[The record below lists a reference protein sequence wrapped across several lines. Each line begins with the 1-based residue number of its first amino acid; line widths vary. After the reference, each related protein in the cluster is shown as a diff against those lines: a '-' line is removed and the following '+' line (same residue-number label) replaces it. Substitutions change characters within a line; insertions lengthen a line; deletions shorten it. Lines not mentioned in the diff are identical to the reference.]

1 MKMQATQNTNI
12 ILRKKIRF
20 EDFKYPDFKTSWKAT
35 AIMRIQNKENYIDQE
50 NKIESKNK
58 PVHLSINFQ

>member
-1 MKMQATQNTNI
+1 MKIKATQNTNI
-12 ILRKKIRF
+12 ILRKKTRF
-20 EDFKYPDFKTSWKAT
+20 EDFKYPDFKTYWKAT